1 MKSCILPN
9 GETCYYID
17 KFSALASYDEII
29 NKREYEKYGIK
40 VKDGDVIFDVGANIG
55 IFSRFIATNAN
66 DLKIYIF
73 EPVPDIFLIQKKN
86 LEFIKSTQEV
96 HPYNIGL
103 GDIDKNVEI
112 NYYPRATTLST
123 IVPIDFELELKN
135 SVENWDQTVANTT
148 PIARFIPKFLRKTIV
163 KLAYKYVFKE
173 VKVPIKV
180 RALSDIIKETNVDS
194 IDFLKID
201 AENYEWQI
209 LQGITESDW
218 KLIKQI
224 AMEVHT
230 NIKGGENLLEKITNL
245 LKSKEFNVIF
255 DKEGRFSAT
264 GVYMLYAKK

>member
-73 EPVPDIFLIQKKN
+73 EPVPDIFQIQKKN

-103 GDIDKNVEI
+103 GEKNG
-112 NYYPRATTLST
+112 TT
-123 IVPIDFELELKN
+123 N
-135 SVENWDQTVANTT
+135 N
-148 PIARFIPKFLRKTIV
+148 
-163 KLAYKYVFKE
+163 
-173 VKVPIKV
+173 
-180 RALSDIIKETNVDS
+180 
-194 IDFLKID
+194 
-201 AENYEWQI
+201 
-209 LQGITESDW
+209 G
-218 KLIKQI
+218 
-224 AMEVHT
+224 
-230 NIKGGENLLEKITNL
+230 
-245 LKSKEFNVIF
+245 
-255 DKEGRFSAT
+255 
-264 GVYMLYAKK
+264 